1 MKVSTV
7 MYGLFTQ
14 LDVHVR
20 IHSPFVSV
28 QMLVDEDIM
37 ADVFITFLVDL
48 EPQQPDNSWVQTF
61 ESLFV

>member
-20 IHSPFVSV
+20 IQGARRSE